1 MIDKHKKCAPCQIKQ
16 DDDNEMIYHIIHFQ
30 FQPNLHEDKLTKRN
44 WHILLF
50 HIMASKK

>member
-1 MIDKHKKCAPCQIKQ
+1 MIDKHKKYAACQIKQ
-16 DDDNEMIYHIIHFQ
+16 DDDNEMIYNTI
-30 FQPNLHEDKLTKRN
+30 NLKLYENKCTKRN